1 LNVDLDAVTVG
12 LILRWN
18 SGPVEGDV
26 NRIKMLKRQMYS
38 RADFDLLRKRML
50 LTQKRFVLPNGRE
63 STSLD

>member
-1 LNVDLDAVTVG
+1 LNVDLDSVTVG

-50 LTQKRFVLPNGRE
+50 LAQMRFVLPNGRE